1 LQGRSLVASDHSV
14 LVRVT
19 TGLVLQRSAERYT
32 DEGTPTVRTT
42 VSIYDPTKL
51 DFNVSADL
59 TVTLDLFGLKVE
71 VAGDRREQM
80 MAMFE
85 SLLTD
90 FEAKAVSLDIRE
102 GNYG

>member
-1 LQGRSLVASDHSV
+1 MKALNSYEARMKMAHPEQYLTLAPAPD
-14 LVRVT
+14 
-19 TGLVLQRSAERYT
+19 
-32 DEGTPTVRTT
+32 PTVRTT